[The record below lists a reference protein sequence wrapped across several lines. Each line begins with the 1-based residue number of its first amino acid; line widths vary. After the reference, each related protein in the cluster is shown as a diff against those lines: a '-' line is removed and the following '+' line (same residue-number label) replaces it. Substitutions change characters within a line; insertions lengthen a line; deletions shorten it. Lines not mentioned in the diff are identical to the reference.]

1 MESIAENSLSALL
14 PVIRQGYEAYAELRG
29 SRDYPLLKGRVY
41 FYQTAQSVLVVADLR
56 GLPFGTGPCAGRIF
70 GFHIHEGTS
79 CKESD
84 GEDPFPGTM
93 GHYNPGNCPHPG
105 HAGDLPPLFGNH
117 GRAVAAFL
125 TDRFKVRDII
135 GRTVVVH
142 GRPDDFRTQP
152 SGDSGTKIACGQI
165 RHA

>member
-70 GFHIHEGTS
+70 GFHTRG
-79 CKESD
+79 
-84 GEDPFPGTM
+84 
-93 GHYNPGNCPHPG
+93 Y
-105 HAGDLPPLFGNH
+105 L
-117 GRAVAAFL
+117 V
-125 TDRFKVRDII
+125 
-135 GRTVVVH
+135 
-142 GRPDDFRTQP
+142 
-152 SGDSGTKIACGQI
+152 
-165 RHA
+165 

>member
-1 MESIAENSLSALL
+1 METIVDNGLAALY
-14 PVIRQGYEAYAELRG
+14 PVFRRGHDAYAELRG
-29 SRDYPLLKGRVY
+29 SRDYPLLKGRVS
-41 FYQTAQSVLVVADLR
+41 FYQTTQGVLVVADVR

-79 CKESD
+79 CKETG

-93 GHYNPGNCPHPG
+93 GHYNPGDCPHPG

-117 GRAVAAFL
+117 GHAFAAFL
-125 TDRFKVRDII
+125 TDRFKVREII

-142 GRPDDFRTQP
+142 NQPDDFRTQP